1 VRKKEE
7 GVRIVEKSIWSFF
20 SRRLSFASHSQDEGD
35 HNSCEEEDVLLAP
48 PACQAIQAKKE
59 PVEEVGE
66 PIPIAVC
73 ESVKKPARGATL
85 DISQDRKM
93 SMKVKTDEAVS
104 LWSRTG
110 VDLSQSSVDFA
121 DSTASFRLRCKEHSN
136 TLPEINLDL
145 SEEELDELAPKV
157 RESWLRLQAILES

>member
-1 VRKKEE
+1 
-7 GVRIVEKSIWSFF
+7 VRIVEKSIWSFF
-20 SRRLSFASHSQDEGD
+20 SRRLAFTSQSQDEGD
-35 HNSCEEEDVLLAP
+35 HNSCEEEDVLQAP
-48 PACQAIQAKKE
+48 PACQAIQAIQAKKE
-59 PVEEVGE
+59 PVEEVDE

-93 SMKVKTDEAVS
+93 SMKVKTDEAVA

-110 VDLSQSSVDFA
+110 VDLSQSSVDYA
-121 DSTASFRLRCKEHSN
+121 DSTASFRLRCKEHAS

-145 SEEELDELAPKV
+145 SEEELDELAPRV